1 MAKIKLN
8 PLFDEISGTF
18 GDVVFR
24 KSKNGETYISSRPQ
38 KSNAEPSEAQLA
50 QRQRFKLA
58 NAYAQAAMADPEV
71 RAIYEEL
78 AEEEGRSAYEAAR
91 QDYFKGNDLLSKK

>member
-1 MAKIKLN
+1 M
-8 PLFDEISGTF
+8 
-18 GDVVFR
+18 
-24 KSKNGETYISSRPQ
+24 
-38 KSNAEPSEAQLA
+38 A